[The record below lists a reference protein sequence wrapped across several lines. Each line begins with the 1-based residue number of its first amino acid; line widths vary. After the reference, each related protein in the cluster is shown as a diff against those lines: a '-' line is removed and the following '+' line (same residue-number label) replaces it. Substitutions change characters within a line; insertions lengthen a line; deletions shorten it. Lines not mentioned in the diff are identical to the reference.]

1 MKLYTCAKPCTIGGK
16 RFIIGDTI
24 PGDLVAPEREKALVS
39 YGIIAV
45 SEADQKPAEAVQM
58 PAAPIE
64 DKPTAKEPMKP
75 TEPPKAPAAANK
87 PEPAPDADAQKKPEP
102 TTGQN
107 KPTKSGEGKR
117 SAAKP
122 GKKVQK

>member
-39 YGIIAV
+39 YGVIAV
-45 SEADQKPAEAVQM
+45 SEADQK

-75 TEPPKAPAAANK
+75 TEPPKAPAAAIK

-107 KPTKSGEGKR
+107 KPTNSGEGKR